1 VKIVFNNIRRR
12 LHVFPSREAGSE
24 NANCAIEGREPSARG
39 GAGEG
44 VQSPWP
50 GAKLSREPGS
60 MAYDFALAVRP
71 RANNHRVVRCVGNV
85 PVSPLP
91 TCYFRFLSTIY
102 SANRWRLPHKH
113 DRREKMTLFAKWAKL
128 WIRTP
133 AKVAT

>member
-1 VKIVFNNIRRR
+1 MLI
-12 LHVFPSREAGSE
+12 
-24 NANCAIEGREPSARG
+24 
-39 GAGEG
+39 
-44 VQSPWP
+44 VQSRVESPQLAEARARVCSPLGP

-85 PVSPLP
+85 PVFPLP

-102 SANRWRLPHKH
+102 SANQWRLPHKH